1 VEEAMSEQAQGQTS
15 IKQQQ
20 ESEQVMADDNEIVL
34 QRIGGLPGI
43 PLDTLLGEIATQ
55 AEAYIASGHEHAAQV
70 FLLQKDAT
78 GYAVRV
84 IAVAPLPE
92 DQTGKSEM
100 AEALGQ
106 LVAPFD
112 AYIFLTEAWFVAVE
126 SREAARGLI
135 GKVKDQPNRV
145 EVFQLHFVSKQG
157 ESRMLDWE
165 ILRPEGEK
173 ARFGPKRETRNE
185 GQPEGRFANFYL
197 WARTPGEQGN

>member
-1 VEEAMSEQAQGQTS
+1 MIERQQINMQA
-15 IKQQQ
+15 
-20 ESEQVMADDNEIVL
+20 
-34 QRIGGLPGI
+34 I
-43 PLDTLLGEIATQ
+43 PLDTLLGAIAKQ
-55 AEAYIASGHEHAAQV
+55 GEEYIAAGNEHASQL
-70 FLLQKDAT
+70 FLLRKAPE
-78 GYAVRV
+78 GYAVEV
-84 IAVAPLPE
+84 IAIAPMPE
-92 DQTGKSEM
+92 DQAGKSEM

-112 AYIFLTEAWFVAVE
+112 AYIFLTEAWFVTVQ

-135 GKVKDQPNRV
+135 GKVKDQPGRV

-165 ILRPEGEK
+165 ILRPAGEP